1 MSGAGPRPVLS
12 AARNVSGEIPASA
25 VDVFRNDRRDGL
37 RRIMEVLVS
46 VAASSDV
53 LTTNKSPKTGRLEQN
68 RFLSVKHVQSDGFV
82 EYISASANRPSLR
95 LKARRSFSSA
105 RLFLR
110 PRAAGR
116 RPAYRRHPAGE
127 NCKISTQLV

>member
-1 MSGAGPRPVLS
+1 
-12 AARNVSGEIPASA
+12 
-25 VDVFRNDRRDGL
+25 
-37 RRIMEVLVS
+37 MEVFVS

-68 RFLSVKHVQSDGFV
+68 RFLSVKHVQSDDFV

-110 PRAAGR
+110 PRAAER
-116 RPAYRRHPAGE
+116 RPAYRRHPAGK
-127 NCKISTQLV
+127 NCKSAPNWCSSGTGAMMGSSSQLTRIQWDNDLRETRRG

>member
-1 MSGAGPRPVLS
+1 
-12 AARNVSGEIPASA
+12 
-25 VDVFRNDRRDGL
+25 
-37 RRIMEVLVS
+37 MEVLVS

-95 LKARRSFSSA
+95 LKARRSFSSDHELLEGDQRSGDIQPA
-105 RLFLR
+105 RT
-110 PRAAGR
+110 ANQ
-116 RPAYRRHPAGE
+116 HPTGVVVAPGAMMG
-127 NCKISTQLV
+127 STSPLTRMQ